1 MHGQGLRGLGRI
13 PGISTMPDLGSMMAG
28 AQGAFAE
35 TLLGGHGMPGMGG
48 MGGMPGMDG
57 GCPQQ

>member
-1 MHGQGLRGLGRI
+1 
-13 PGISTMPDLGSMMAG
+13 MPDLGSMMAG